1 MNVTPTLQQV
11 ALAAAEFAAR
21 EYTALSSWAYH
32 EEELVPHL
40 LGDPNFVCTAEYAIK
55 RTMEHMRYN
64 RQMQARAAQAGG
76 GARGNAQVIGMVLGA
91 WLGGHT
97 SIDEELS
104 TW

>member
-1 MNVTPTLQQV
+1 MNTIPTLNQV

-21 EYTALSSWAYH
+21 EYSALASWQYH

-40 LGDPNFVCTAEYAIK
+40 LADPNFVCTAEYAIK
-55 RTMEHMRYN
+55 RVLEHMRYN
-64 RQMQARAAQAGG
+64 GQMQARSAQAGG

-97 SIDEELS
+97 TIDNEIS
-104 TW
+104 SW